1 MPHAVAAAASATVGS
16 ITDQVLVRPS
26 QIEHTTADGTN
37 SAATSRAGL
46 TWRCTASEDS
56 ANRPATV
63 PNVENAPNRTQTS
76 ATPNGQ
82 RRRHHSEMQQRAPS
96 ATSVATRPE
105 VIRLAASS
113 TVTRRMRAPSAAAM
127 TKAPAST
134 DQSRAVLGA
143 TSSGCAAS
151 LGASIAA
158 GAVCAHH
165 LRSQDMVR
173 SYGSGPPCNID
184 ERRQCNRRK
193 NKRRKRPASLRT
205 SDRGRPP
212 DAAAHRPVQAGH
224 MITTTALTKS
234 YNKMPVVRDVSL
246 RCEPGT
252 ITGFLG
258 ANGAG
263 KSTTLKMIV
272 GLVRPDRGTATID
285 GRPFVELP
293 NPTRVVGT
301 LLDASA
307 MHPGRSGR
315 ATLTIAARLAG
326 VHTRRVEH
334 LLDLVGIADAAE
346 KRVGTYSLG
355 MRQRLGVAQA
365 LVGEPRVLI
374 LDEPANGLDPDGIA
388 WMRTLLRD
396 FADHGG
402 TVLLSSHLLHEVQAT
417 ADHLVVVSGGAVVA
431 AGRLDDL
438 LASSTILVRSPDPVA
453 LAAALQAARIDYVA
467 GPDDVLTVDVSGGRV
482 TTEVVAG
489 VARDHQVLLTEL
501 RRSETNGLEQ
511 LFFSLT
517 AAKAAPHQEAA
528 A

>member
-1 MPHAVAAAASATVGS
+1 
-16 ITDQVLVRPS
+16 
-26 QIEHTTADGTN
+26 
-37 SAATSRAGL
+37 
-46 TWRCTASEDS
+46 
-56 ANRPATV
+56 
-63 PNVENAPNRTQTS
+63 
-76 ATPNGQ
+76 
-82 RRRHHSEMQQRAPS
+82 
-96 ATSVATRPE
+96 
-105 VIRLAASS
+105 
-113 TVTRRMRAPSAAAM
+113 
-127 TKAPAST
+127 
-134 DQSRAVLGA
+134 
-143 TSSGCAAS
+143 
-151 LGASIAA
+151 
-158 GAVCAHH
+158 
-165 LRSQDMVR
+165 
-173 SYGSGPPCNID
+173 
-184 ERRQCNRRK
+184 
-193 NKRRKRPASLRT
+193 
-205 SDRGRPP
+205 
-212 DAAAHRPVQAGH
+212 

-234 YNKMPVVRDVSL
+234 YDKEPVVRDVSL
-246 RCEPGT
+246 HCEPGT

-258 ANGAG
+258 SNGAG

-272 GLVRPDRGTATID
+272 GLVRADRGTATID

-315 ATLTIAARLAG
+315 ATLTIAARLAD
-326 VHTRRVEH
+326 VDTRRVEH
-334 LLDLVGIADAAE
+334 LLELVGIADAAE

-365 LVGEPRVLI
+365 LVGEPAALI
-374 LDEPANGLDPDGIA
+374 LDEPANGLDPEGIA
-388 WMRTLLRD
+388 WMRTLQRD

-417 ADHLVVVSGGAVVA
+417 ADHLVVISGGAVVA

-453 LAAALQAARIDYVA
+453 LAAALQTARIDYIA

-501 RRSETNGLEQ
+501 RQSEPNGLEQ

-517 AAKAAPHQEAA
+517 AADAAPPQEAA